1 MDIANPTAP
10 HDEENYPSIISNEHQ
25 LNEKSCAETE
35 TKQTNENEEQQMETT
50 NTEVTAAPAAV
61 VVESNE
67 SGKKENSE
75 QKKIQ
80 NMRKNIKDVLE
91 NANLDEATLSAQ
103 KLELERLSRVQEAQR
118 LLRENQRQLQ
128 VEKQV
133 IKTQQKVLSLLG
145 GEKIQSDASAQSE
158 IPDVNFEN
166 SSNEIKQE
174 NEQSSL
180 PQPQQDPK
188 FVIDIDSDSDDCII
202 LSDEEDEIDSDDE
215 EDEGNSGEHTNDSYN
230 KPEPDGSVV
239 LNIGH
244 KENESKVYIAPQL
257 SRIIKVCSRSSEFS
271 LFNKLLSLQ
280 PHQIGG
286 IRFLFD
292 NIVEGVDIFDK
303 STGFGCILAHSM
315 GLGKTLMVN

>member
-1 MDIANPTAP
+1 MDIPNLCPTAP

-25 LNEKSCAETE
+25 LNEKSAEE
-35 TKQTNENEEQQMETT
+35 ESKQTNENEEQLMET
-50 NTEVTAAPAAV
+50 EVVATT
-61 VVESNE
+61 VESNE

-75 QKKIQ
+75 KKIQ

-91 NANLDEATLSAQ
+91 NANLDEATISAQ

-145 GEKIQSDASAQSE
+145 GEKIDTSAQSE

-166 SSNEIKQE
+166 SSNEIKPQ
-174 NEQSSL
+174 NEQNNL
-180 PQPQQDPK
+180 RQPQQDPK

-202 LSDEEDEIDSDDE
+202 LSDDEEEIDSDDE

-257 SRIIKVCSRSSEFS
+257 SRIIKVCSRT
-271 LFNKLLSLQ
+271 
-280 PHQIGG
+280 
-286 IRFLFD
+286 
-292 NIVEGVDIFDK
+292 IFH
-303 STGFGCILAHSM
+303 F
-315 GLGKTLMVN
+315 

>member
-1 MDIANPTAP
+1 MDISNNLLLCPTAP
-10 HDEENYPSIISNEHQ
+10 HEDENYPSIISNEHQ
-25 LNEKSCAETE
+25 LNEKSTEGGEE
-35 TKQTNENEEQQMETT
+35 TKQKINENDEQMETT
-50 NTEVTAAPAAV
+50 NTEVAV
-61 VVESNE
+61 ENNE

-75 QKKIQ
+75 KKIQ

-91 NANLDEATLSAQ
+91 NANLDEATISAQ

-118 LLRENQRQLQ
+118 LLRENQRQLL

-145 GEKIQSDASAQSE
+145 GEKITENKVSSE

-166 SSNEIKQE
+166 SSTEIKPQ
-174 NEQSSL
+174 NEQSNL

-202 LSDEEDEIDSDDE
+202 LSDDEEEIDSEDDE
-215 EDEGNSGEHTNDSYN
+215 DEANSGEHTNDSYN

-257 SRIIKVCSRSSEFS
+257 SRIIKVRSRTFS
-271 LFNKLLSLQ
+271 HFDFCFN
-280 PHQIGG
+280 
-286 IRFLFD
+286 
-292 NIVEGVDIFDK
+292 
-303 STGFGCILAHSM
+303 
-315 GLGKTLMVN
+315 